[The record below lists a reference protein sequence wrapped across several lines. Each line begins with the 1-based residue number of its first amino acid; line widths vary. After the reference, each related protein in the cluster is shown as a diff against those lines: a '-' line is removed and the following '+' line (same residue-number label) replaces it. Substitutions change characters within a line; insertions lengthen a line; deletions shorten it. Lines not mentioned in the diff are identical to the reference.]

1 MCPTK
6 RERKFRY
13 PLSTTDN
20 NFVMYRIPSLP
31 LVVCVLGT
39 LLAAC
44 APLPPQPTM
53 AIRQVPS
60 PNFDDRR
67 PNLVVL
73 HHTTDDT
80 LDEALATLT
89 SPERKVSAHYLVGR
103 DGEIVQLVDEKHR
116 AWHAGKSWWG
126 GNTDINST
134 SIGIELDNNGYEPFA
149 DAQIDAL
156 LSLLADIQQRHNIP
170 AANFVGHA
178 DVAPAR
184 KVDPSELFPWKKLAE
199 HGFGLWCDAP
209 LPPAP
214 PSFELMLT
222 LAALGYDP
230 ATPDASQRAF
240 RLHFLRSDETPSGE
254 QENALAFCLLNKKSS
269 GNRDNPA
276 EP

>member
-1 MCPTK
+1 
-6 RERKFRY
+6 
-13 PLSTTDN
+13 
-20 NFVMYRIPSLP
+20 
-31 LVVCVLGT
+31 
-39 LLAAC
+39 
-44 APLPPQPTM
+44 M

-103 DGEIVQLVDEKHR
+103 DGQIVQLVQERHR

-156 LSLLADIQQRHNIP
+156 LTLLADIQQRHNIP
-170 AANFVGHA
+170 VANFVAHA
-178 DVAPAR
+178 DIAPAR
-184 KVDPSELFPWKKLAE
+184 KEDPSELFPWQKLAE

-214 PSFELMLT
+214 PGFELT
-222 LAALGYDP
+222 LALTSLGYDP
-230 ATPDASQRAF
+230 ATPEASLQAF
-240 RLHFLRSDETPSGE
+240 RLHFLRSDPTPSGE
-254 QENALAFCLLNKKSS
+254 DENALAFCLLNKKSS
-269 GNRDNPA
+269 GNRDNLE